1 MLSNSCIYIKYF
13 WESLQKQF
21 QKDIL
26 ATITYT
32 TQHRVD
38 KTNDND
44 SPLFLWPTFY
54 LFLNIIYVLRE
65 KKYVILT
72 ANLKK

>member
-13 WESLQKQF
+13 WEPLQKQF

-44 SPLFLWPTFY
+44 SPLFL
-54 LFLNIIYVLRE
+54 
-65 KKYVILT
+65 
-72 ANLKK
+72 